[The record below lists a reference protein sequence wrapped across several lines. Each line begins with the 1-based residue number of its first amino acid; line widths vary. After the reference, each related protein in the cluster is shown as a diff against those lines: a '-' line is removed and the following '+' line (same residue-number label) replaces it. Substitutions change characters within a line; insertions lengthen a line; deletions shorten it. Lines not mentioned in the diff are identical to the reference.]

1 MRTARAEDPAKFRR
15 FIPPAQQHRYWLK
28 CRYGITVNQWNE
40 LFVAQD
46 GRCYLCGDPM
56 TVQTAHLD
64 HDHSC
69 CSGMKAC
76 GACLRGLAC
85 QLCNQGIGQF
95 GDDPER
101 MRVVATNLEQANQ
114 KLRERRLAEQLGAN
128 A

>member
-1 MRTARAEDPAKFRR
+1 MRRRRQEDPDRFRTTQSKESQR
-15 FIPPAQQHRYWLK
+15 RAWLK
-28 CRYGITVNQWNE
+28 HRHGITSDQWDA
-40 LFVAQD
+40 LFVEQA

-56 TVQTAHLD
+56 TVQSAHLD

-69 CSGMKAC
+69 CSGKRAC

-85 QLCNQGIGQF
+85 PLCNQGIGQF